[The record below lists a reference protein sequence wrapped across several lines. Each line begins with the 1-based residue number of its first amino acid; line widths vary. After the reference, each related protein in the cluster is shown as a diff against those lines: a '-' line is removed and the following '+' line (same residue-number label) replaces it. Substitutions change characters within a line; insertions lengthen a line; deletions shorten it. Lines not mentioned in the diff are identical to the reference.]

1 MAQNHSSGIWKSRVL
16 DQCLC
21 KEDTKVPLKTCRA
34 TFETL
39 QTLKD
44 YRQQRNRHRETQIL
58 SVEMGA
64 GEECGRQRK
73 QE

>member
-1 MAQNHSSGIWKSRVL
+1 M

-58 SVEMGA
+58 SAEMGA